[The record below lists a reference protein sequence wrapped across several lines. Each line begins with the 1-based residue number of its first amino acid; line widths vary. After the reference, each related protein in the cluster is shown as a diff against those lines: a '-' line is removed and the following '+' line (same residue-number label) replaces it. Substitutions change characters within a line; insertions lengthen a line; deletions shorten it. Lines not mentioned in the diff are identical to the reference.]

1 MLTKTDQYPEYNF
14 KVIKNKDGNKRVVKE
29 IIMPKVVKEY
39 KYTIVKETTTRKET
53 ETVKRITHDG
63 TNKNS
68 SYTEETLPTKVITT
82 VRSYIQDSGGKDKPP
97 KEFIKELPGKVSTV
111 SYIDNSSK
119 KVVSQTPV
127 SYNKTTSVLPSK
139 ENATVHTISYKHQS
153 LDKVQVKP
161 SVNYTVKTK
170 SYLKEKQQ
178 QLSKSFSKDINKDKD
193 IKKNLSKDYRR
204 TEVKSYAKSNVNTNV
219 KSYANTNV
227 KSSELLEQPIYIRH
241 SIMICLIIAELVALQ
256 M

>member
-1 MLTKTDQYPEYNF
+1 MLTKTDQYPEYNC
-14 KVIKNKDGNKRVVKE
+14 KVIKNKDGNKRVIKE

-63 TNKNS
+63 TNKN
-68 SYTEETLPTKVITT
+68 YTEETLPTKVITT
-82 VRSYIQDSGGKDKPP
+82 VRSYIQDSGQKDRPP

-111 SYIDNSSK
+111 QYIDNSSK
-119 KVVSQTPV
+119 KVISKTPV
-127 SYNKTTSVLPSK
+127 NHDKKISALPSK
-139 ENATVHTISYKHQS
+139 ENATVHTISYKRQS
-153 LDKVQVKP
+153 LDKVQTKP

-178 QLSKSFSKDINKDKD
+178 QLSKSFSKDLNKDKD

-204 TEVKSYAKSNVNTNV
+204 TEVKSYAKSNVNCQGLSLDFLPYLRGFNV
-219 KSYANTNV
+219 
-227 KSSELLEQPIYIRH
+227 
-241 SIMICLIIAELVALQ
+241 
-256 M
+256 